1 MIKKMDQELVNSIM
15 HRKKWEFR
23 PCPFCGSE
31 DIGVGE
37 QTFDVLMNGPDAPC
51 TARQRIWAECNYCRA
66 HGREKT
72 ADIVYPIETVAVAVE
87 GWNHREA
94 ADGNI

>member
-1 MIKKMDQELVNSIM
+1 MGKMDQEMVDKIM
-15 HRKKWEFR
+15 HRNKWEFR

-31 DIGVGE
+31 DIGVGD
-37 QTFDVLMNGPDAPC
+37 QLLDVLMNGPDAPC
-51 TARQRIWAECNYCRA
+51 TALKRIWARCNYCGA

-72 ADIVYPIETVAVAVE
+72 ADIVYPQEEVAVAVE

-94 ADGNI
+94 ADG